1 MLLCMPLLNVLRKKR
16 NRATQLSRHKTLLPR
31 MIKVRP
37 FPIHLLPDGP
47 VPSWL
52 PQERIA
58 PWAPRMP
65 PGSTTGPRRS
75 KLKRGAWVK
84 TLHRRIKQKIKQK
97 RSRGAKKTR
106 RERRRERAP
115 WRKLQLNR
123 KRRARKRKRGEWREG
138 RGAQ

>member
-1 MLLCMPLLNVLRKKR
+1 MCPKR
-16 NRATQLSRHKTLLPR
+16 LVEKNATHRHATQLSRYKTLLPR

-84 TLHRRIKQKIKQK
+84 TLHRRIKQKMKQK

-115 WRKLQLNR
+115 WRKLQPNR
-123 KRRARKRKRGEWREG
+123 KRRARKRKRGEWRDG

>member
-1 MLLCMPLLNVLRKKR
+1 M
-16 NRATQLSRHKTLLPR
+16 
-31 MIKVRP
+31 RP

-47 VPSWL
+47 APSWL

-58 PWAPRMP
+58 PWAPRMS
-65 PGSTTGPRRS
+65 PGSTAVPRRS
-75 KLKRGAWVK
+75 KRGEWVK

-123 KRRARKRKRGEWREG
+123 KRRARKRKRGEWRDG